1 MLEYLTR
8 RPRALVAM
16 VATSAVLL
24 GVSTVGYSAGV
35 DAETRATLNTEI
47 DHASASITRTVETG
61 RAIVASHFTA
71 ATCVIEAS
79 DRLAPV
85 ATGGSPYAAAVS
97 GIAST
102 VVQRAS
108 DAAPVPAYDPAPPPQ
123 PSAEAG
129 VDDLR
134 VALAVLRQAEADAEG
149 EVAALASMAR
159 HAEQDCVSARAA
171 VRALV
176 DEIASR
182 TDGLIAERP
191 KAAADTVSAL
201 RSARDA
207 VVSGDG
213 NGVETWLAAAAALE
227 SSHTAAVAAE
237 QKAAAEARRAAEA
250 AEAAETVDVSP
261 YPVSFT
267 SPWEGMTTCQM
278 LPHLKGC

>member
-1 MLEYLTR
+1 MLDYLTR

-16 VATSAVLL
+16 VATSAVYL
-24 GVSTVGYSAGV
+24 GVSTVGYFAGV
-35 DAETRATLNTEI
+35 DAETRATLHTEI

-85 ATGGSPYAAAVS
+85 APAV
-97 GIAST
+97 
-102 VVQRAS
+102 RRMRLRC
-108 DAAPVPAYDPAPPPQ
+108 PAL
-123 PSAEAG
+123 
-129 VDDLR
+129 LR
-134 VALAVLRQAEADAEG
+134 RSCSVLRMPRRCRRTPRHRRRRSRPPRRVSLTSASPSRCFG
-149 EVAALASMAR
+149 RLRPTPRVRSTALASTAR
-159 HAEQDCVSARAA
+159 HAEPECVSARAA

-207 VVSGDG
+207 VVSGNG
-213 NGVETWLAAAAALE
+213 NGVETWLAAAAALGVVAHCGRRCRAE
-227 SSHTAAVAAE
+227 GRRGGPAAPPKPPKRPR
-237 QKAAAEARRAAEA
+237 QWTFRRIP
-250 AEAAETVDVSP
+250 SP
-261 YPVSFT
+261 SRRR
-267 SPWEGMTTCQM
+267 GRA
-278 LPHLKGC
+278 